1 MISGGLEPDE
11 GALVAGVAKSDRAS
25 FERLY
30 ALYERRVFQYA
41 LSLLR
46 DAATAEEV
54 VIDTLLAVW
63 DGAARFGGSSKVSTW
78 IFGIARHKALDAVR
92 KAGRGGKRVAIEE
105 AAEVA
110 TADPGPD
117 DLAQRLTVQKLL
129 DGAIGGLSPDHRE
142 VLHLAFIEEL
152 PYEEIGR
159 LLSLPLNTVKTR
171 VYYAKQ
177 KLKAEI
183 QRHTP
188 METAP

>member
-1 MISGGLEPDE
+1 VDE
-11 GALVAGVAKSDRAS
+11 SALIAAIAAADRGS

-41 LSLLR
+41 LTLVR

-63 DGAARFGGSSKVSTW
+63 DGAARFSRSSRVSTW

-92 KAGRGGKRVAIEE
+92 RAGRGGRRVPIEE
-105 AAEVA
+105 AAQIAAAE
-110 TADPGPD
+110 PGPD
-117 DLAQRLTVQKLL
+117 DLTHQRTLEAALNGVIQ
-129 DGAIGGLSPDHRE
+129 GLSPEHRE
-142 VLHLAFIEEL
+142 VLHLAFFEDL
-152 PYEEIGR
+152 PYEQIAT
-159 LLSLPLNTVKTR
+159 LLAVPLNTVKTR

-183 QRHTP
+183 ERLTP